1 MNDKFVDMPKCMV
14 DKYETADFI
23 ASDPVQFPR
32 RYSGRDAEVSGFI
45 TSWLSFG
52 NRKAIIGAAERMD
65 REFGGSPY
73 GWLMDRQYVKVYN
86 YLKYN
91 DMKIQVELNL
101 EDVFEEAVYNEAT
114 LKEEFTS
121 SVRLAVVRELK
132 EKFKNELMREIS
144 NPISEKIEDI
154 ARESISDLIENASE
168 KKYRF
173 RLDYMDDELT
183 VDEFIRGR
191 MKKVVDGGV
200 GTMIESRAKSFV
212 DELRK
217 RYDMAF
223 ATFIVDNMRKQNM
236 LKDEKIA
243 ELLKD
248 NPDERQGGCQ
258 RKATIGAHD
267 AGCSRKDKGVVS
279 VMVQGGGGISRE
291 A

>member
-1 MNDKFVDMPKCMV
+1 MIINNELAIEIREWA
-14 DKYETADFI
+14 DKYETAYFI
-23 ASDPVQFPR
+23 SSDPVQFPR
-32 RYSGRDAEVSGFI
+32 RYSWRDAEVSGVI

-101 EDVFEEAVYNEAT
+101 EDVFNEAMYNEAT

-191 MKKVVDGGV
+191 MKKVVDGGI

-243 ELLKD
+243 ELLKIIQM
-248 NPDERQGGCQ
+248 RG
-258 RKATIGAHD
+258 
-267 AGCSRKDKGVVS
+267 RKDAKKRLRS
-279 VMVQGGGGISRE
+279 VLMTPAVPERVILTINNVYLI
-291 A
+291 